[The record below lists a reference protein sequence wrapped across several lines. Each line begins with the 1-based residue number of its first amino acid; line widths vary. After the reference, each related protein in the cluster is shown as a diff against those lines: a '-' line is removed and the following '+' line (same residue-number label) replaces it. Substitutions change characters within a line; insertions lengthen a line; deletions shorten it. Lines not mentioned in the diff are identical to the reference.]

1 MVIILIGKAGD
12 QIGGFKCCVSR
23 EQREAITFHKG
34 LKLCGYDH
42 IVVQINQSKML
53 CSAIWGLYRTN

>member
-1 MVIILIGKAGD
+1 MAIILICIAGD

-34 LKLCGYDH
+34 LKQCGYDH
-42 IVVQINQSKML
+42 IVVQINQCKKL
-53 CSAIWGLYRTN
+53 CSAV

>member
-1 MVIILIGKAGD
+1 MAIILICIAGD

-34 LKLCGYDH
+34 LKQCGYDH
-42 IVVQINQSKML
+42 IVVQINQSKKL
-53 CSAIWGLYRTN
+53 CSAV